1 MFRFENIAA
10 LYLIAIIPILVLIYF
25 WSVKKLNRRKEKFG
39 QVNLVD
45 KLVSGS
51 NSHQNRR
58 SFILYMI
65 GFIFLVLASV
75 NPQWGFKKEKVKVEN
90 SDIFIALDI
99 SSSMN
104 ATDISPTRLEKAKRF
119 VESLIASRRGDQL
132 GLILFAG
139 NAYLQMPLTSD
150 YAAASLFVKSA
161 NTDMAGTQG
170 TAIGEAVDLAM
181 RSIKNSEKAQRA
193 LIIITDG
200 EDHDEEA
207 LSKVS
212 SAVADGW
219 NVFTVGVGT
228 EEGGFVPV
236 ISEGREE
243 FKTDEEGNP
252 VTSRINVDLL
262 KKIAAEGNGVSY
274 LLENNNDI
282 IDDMNVQLEKLQ
294 KRAVEIKSFSEYRSF
309 YQYFLAVA
317 LFVFLLD
324 FVLRLNIKWQTNG

>member
-1 MFRFENIAA
+1 MFRFENTTAFYLLAA
-10 LYLIAIIPILVLIYF
+10 IPILVMSYL
-25 WSVKKLNRRKEKFG
+25 WSVKRLNQRKQKFG
-39 QVNLVD
+39 QINLIDRLLTDSHKQRD
-45 KLVSGS
+45 K
-51 NSHQNRR
+51 R
-58 SFILYMI
+58 SVILY
-65 GFIFLVLASV
+65 LVAFVLLVFALA

-119 VESLIASRRGDQL
+119 VESLIESRKGDQL

-150 YAAASLFVKSA
+150 YAAATLFVKSA

-170 TAIGEAVDLAM
+170 TAIGEAVDLAK
-181 RSIKNSEKAQRA
+181 RSITDTEKAQRA

-200 EDHDEEA
+200 EDHDEDA

-212 SAVADGW
+212 NAVDDGW

-228 EEGGFVPV
+228 DEGGFVPV
-236 ISEGREE
+236 MSEGREE

-252 VTSRINVDLL
+252 VTTRINVSLL
-262 KKIAAEGNGVSY
+262 KEIADAGNGTSY

-282 IDDMNVQLEKLQ
+282 INDLNTQLEKLQ
-294 KRAVEIKSFSEYRSF
+294 KRAVEVKSFSEYRSY
-309 YQYFLAVA
+309 YQYFLGLA
-317 LFVFLLD
+317 LFILLLD
-324 FVLRLNIKWQTNG
+324 FVVKSNIRWVK

>member
-1 MFRFENIAA
+1 MFRFENTTAFYLLAA
-10 LYLIAIIPILVLIYF
+10 IPILVMLYL
-25 WSVKKLNRRKEKFG
+25 WSVNRLNQRKEKFG
-39 QVNLVD
+39 HINLID
-45 KLVSGS
+45 RLLGDS
-51 NSHQNRR
+51 NTKRNRQ
-58 SFILYMI
+58 SVILY
-65 GFIFLVLASV
+65 LVAYVLLVFALA

-119 VESLIASRRGDQL
+119 VESFIESRKGDQL

-150 YAAASLFVKSA
+150 YAAATLFVKSA

-170 TAIGEAVDLAM
+170 TAIGEAVDLAR
-181 RSIKNSEKAQRA
+181 RSITDKEKSQRA

-200 EDHDEEA
+200 EDHDEDA

-212 SAVADGW
+212 SAVDDGW

-236 ISEGREE
+236 MSEGREE

-252 VTSRINVDLL
+252 VTTRINVSLL
-262 KKIAAEGNGVSY
+262 KEIADAGNGTSY

-282 IDDMNVQLEKLQ
+282 INDLNTQLEKLQ
-294 KRAVEIKSFSEYRSF
+294 KRAVEVKSFSEYRSY
-309 YQYFLAVA
+309 YQYFLGVA
-317 LFVFLLD
+317 LFILLLD
-324 FVLRLNIKWQTNG
+324 FVVKSNIRWVK

>member
-1 MFRFENIAA
+1 MFRFENTTAFYLLAA
-10 LYLIAIIPILVLIYF
+10 IPILVMLYL
-25 WSVKKLNRRKEKFG
+25 WSVKRLNQRKEKFG
-39 QVNLVD
+39 QINLID
-45 KLVSGS
+45 RLLGDS
-51 NSHQNRR
+51 NTKRNRQ
-58 SFILYMI
+58 SVILYLVAYV
-65 GFIFLVLASV
+65 FLVFALA

-119 VESLIASRRGDQL
+119 VESLIESRKGDQL

-150 YAAASLFVKSA
+150 YAAATLFVKSA

-170 TAIGEAVDLAM
+170 TAIGEAVDLAR
-181 RSIKNSEKAQRA
+181 RSITDTEKAQRA

-200 EDHDEEA
+200 EDHDEDA

-212 SAVADGW
+212 SAVDDGW

-236 ISEGREE
+236 MSEGREE

-252 VTSRINVDLL
+252 VTTRINISLL
-262 KKIAAEGNGVSY
+262 KEIADAGNGTSY

-282 IDDMNVQLEKLQ
+282 INDLNTQLEKLQ
-294 KRAVEIKSFSEYRSF
+294 KRAVEVKSFSEYRSY
-309 YQYFLAVA
+309 YQYFLGLA
-317 LFVFLLD
+317 LFILLLD
-324 FVLRLNIKWQTNG
+324 FVVKSNIRWVK